1 MYNNYTGDTME
12 DLFKK
17 LDRLYDDYDNIVVM
31 GHSYPDL
38 DCYGASLGIYNRVCA
53 LGKNCYVYLEGN
65 NYSEIMNKAINSVS
79 DVKYINSSNI
89 GNLTN
94 ILLIVVDV
102 HQVDRMENSKIF
114 DFCKDYVILD
124 HHIKDRKC
132 PKNSKLLYI
141 NNSLSSMVELVTYYL
156 NYNDISIDN
165 SVATIMLGG
174 LEIDTNGYNLK
185 TTSRTYKAASILVE
199 LGADVTMKQ
208 ELLKESKDDYVRR
221 ADYIKNSYTVNGN
234 VALCFLPSVNKLE
247 TLAEI
252 ADSLLTFDKI
262 EASFVVSKINDLEYG
277 VSARSIGDVDILK
290 VIRKLGGGG
299 STTSC
304 GAKTNKSLSEI
315 KEIIIKLIKDR

>member
-1 MYNNYTGDTME
+1 ME
-12 DLFKK
+12 DLFIK

-38 DCYGASLGIYNRVCA
+38 DCYGASLGIYNRVCV
-53 LGKNCYVYLEGN
+53 LNKDCYVYLDGN
-65 NYSEIMNKAINSVS
+65 NYSDIMNKAIDIV
-79 DVKYINSSNI
+79 DGVKYVDGSNI
-89 GNLTN
+89 DNLTN
-94 ILLIVVDV
+94 ILLIVVDA
-102 HQVDRMENSKIF
+102 HQVDRMESSKIF

-132 PKNSKLLYI
+132 PKGSKLLYI

-156 NYNDISIDN
+156 DYNDISIDKN
-165 SVATIMLGG
+165 IATIMLAG

-221 ADYIKNSYTVNGN
+221 ADFIKNSYTVNGN
-234 VALCFLPSVNKLE
+234 VALCSLPSINKLE

-252 ADSLLTFDKI
+252 ADSLLTFDNI

-277 VSARSIGDVDILK
+277 VSARSIGNVDILK

-315 KEIIIKLIKDR
+315 KEIIIKSIKG

>member
-1 MYNNYTGDTME
+1 MYNNYTGDTMD

-38 DCYGASLGIYNRVCA
+38 DCYGSCLGIYNRVCA
-53 LGKNCYVYLEGN
+53 MGKNCYVYLEGN
-65 NYSEIMNKAINSVS
+65 NYSEIMSKAISSVS
-79 DVKYINSSNI
+79 DVKYVNSSNI
-89 GNLTN
+89 GNLAN
-94 ILLIVVDV
+94 ILLIIVDA
-102 HQVDRMENSKIF
+102 HQVSRFENSNIF
-114 DFCKDYVILD
+114 DYCKDFVILD

-132 PKNSKLLYI
+132 PKGSKLLYI
-141 NNSLSSMVELVTYYL
+141 NNSLSSMIELVTYYL
-156 NYNDISIDN
+156 DYSGVSIDS

-199 LGADVTMKQ
+199 LGADVTLKQ

-221 ADYIKNSYTVNGN
+221 ADYIKNSITINGN
-234 VALCFLPSVNKLE
+234 VALCILPDISKTE

-252 ADSLLTFDKI
+252 ADSLLTFDNI
-262 EASFVVSKINDLEYG
+262 EASFAVAKINDTEYG
-277 VSARSIGDVDILK
+277 VSARSIGEVDILK

-304 GAKTNKSLSEI
+304 GAKCTKGLSEI
-315 KEIIIKLIKDR
+315 KEIIIKSIKK